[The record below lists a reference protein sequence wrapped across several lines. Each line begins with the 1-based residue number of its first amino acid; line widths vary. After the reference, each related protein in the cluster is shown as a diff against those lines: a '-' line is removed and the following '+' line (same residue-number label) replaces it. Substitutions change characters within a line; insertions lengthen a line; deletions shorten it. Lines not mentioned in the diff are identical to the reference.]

1 MVQKV
6 AIVTGARRGIG
17 LGIAKELGL
26 TGYYVVMSAF
36 SAEAQNAIE
45 EMKALGLENGC
56 EYMQCDISD
65 TMARKQLI
73 ETVCRRLGRLDIM
86 VNCAGVAPKTR
97 LDLLETTEESFDYV
111 VNTNARSTF
120 FMCQLAANQ
129 MIEFQKRDDIE
140 GYSPRIINISS
151 ISAYTSS
158 TNRGEYCVSKAAI
171 SMTTQL
177 FADRLAEFGI
187 PVFEVRPGI
196 IMTEMTAKVAAKY
209 EKLISEGATPIRR
222 FGQPK
227 DVADCVVAACSG
239 RLDFATGQVLNADG
253 GFSIRRL

>member
-1 MVQKV
+1 MMKKV
-6 AIVTGARRGIG
+6 AVVTGARRGIG

-26 TGYYVVMSAF
+26 AGCYVVMSAF
-36 SAEAQNAIE
+36 SADAQDALE
-45 EMKALGLENGC
+45 EMKALGLQDSC

-65 TMARKQLI
+65 APSREALLGA
-73 ETVCRRLGRLDIM
+73 VCQKFGRLDIL
-86 VNCAGVAPKTR
+86 VNCAGVAPKSR
-97 LDLLETTEESFDYV
+97 LDLLETTEESYDYV

-120 FMCQLAANQ
+120 FMCQLAANK
-129 MIEFQKRDDIE
+129 MIAFKEAGDIAE
-140 GYSPRIINISS
+140 YSPRIINISS

-158 TNRGEYCVSKAAI
+158 TNRAEYCISKAAI

-177 FADRLAEFGI
+177 FADRLADYGI

-196 IMTEMTAKVAAKY
+196 IMTDMTAKVAEKY
-209 EKLISEGATPIRR
+209 EKLISEGVTPIRR

-227 DVADCVVAACSG
+227 DVANCVVAACSG